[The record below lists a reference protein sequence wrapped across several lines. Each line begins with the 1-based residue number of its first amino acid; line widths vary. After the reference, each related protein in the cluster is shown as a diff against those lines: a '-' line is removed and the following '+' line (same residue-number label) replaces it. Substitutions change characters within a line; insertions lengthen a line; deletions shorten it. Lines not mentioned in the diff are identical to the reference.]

1 MINKKTRKVLDAG
14 LSPILCVGETKEE
27 YQLNLNKAIC
37 ALQLSKGLAG
47 VTKEEMAR
55 VTIAYEPVWA
65 IGTGL
70 TATPEIA
77 QEVHSYIRS
86 WLAQMYDKATADAVR
101 IQYGGSVTP
110 DTVDSLMACPGSD
123 CPPCLPAEFVK
134 LTCFFPQTLTVHWL
148 AVPPFLPTS
157 LSASFTTSKPW
168 NKLEARW
175 LVTLSSPAIR
185 KSSNQK
191 TGVVRRMCWPCSL
204 RRVSCPVAPPTALLC
219 ETQFVV
225 GTNAARSLILSQ
237 KWLDAAGN
245 RRSGAPK

>member
-1 MINKKTRKVLDAG
+1 MTGNIATESDAVINKKTRKVLDAG

-77 QEVHSYIRS
+77 QEVHAYIRS
-86 WLAQMYDKATADAVR
+86 WLAQMYDQTTADAVR

-110 DTVDSLMACPGSD
+110 DTVDSLMACPGVAYS
-123 CPPCLPAEFVK
+123 PFAFIPGFYAKFYNILPRRHRWC
-134 LTCFFPQTLTVHWL
+134 TGWW
-148 AVPPFLPTS
+148 S
-157 LSASFTTSKPW
+157 LS
-168 NKLEARW
+168 
-175 LVTLSSPAIR
+175 
-185 KSSNQK
+185 
-191 TGVVRRMCWPCSL
+191 
-204 RRVSCPVAPPTALLC
+204 SCR
-219 ETQFVV
+219 Q
-225 GTNAARSLILSQ
+225 I
-237 KWLDAAGN
+237 
-245 RRSGAPK
+245 

>member
-1 MINKKTRKVLDAG
+1 MLKSVGVKYVLVGHSERRQGNIASETDDTINKKTRKVLDAG

-77 QEVHSYIRS
+77 QEVHAYIRS

-110 DTVDSLMACPGSD
+110 ETVDSLMACPGSAI
-123 CPPCLPAEFVK
+123 CL
-134 LTCFFPQTLTVHWL
+134 
-148 AVPPFLPTS
+148 
-157 LSASFTTSKPW
+157 
-168 NKLEARW
+168 R
-175 LVTLSSPAIR
+175 
-185 KSSNQK
+185 
-191 TGVVRRMCWPCSL
+191 
-204 RRVSCPVAPPTALLC
+204 
-219 ETQFVV
+219 
-225 GTNAARSLILSQ
+225 
-237 KWLDAAGN
+237 
-245 RRSGAPK
+245 